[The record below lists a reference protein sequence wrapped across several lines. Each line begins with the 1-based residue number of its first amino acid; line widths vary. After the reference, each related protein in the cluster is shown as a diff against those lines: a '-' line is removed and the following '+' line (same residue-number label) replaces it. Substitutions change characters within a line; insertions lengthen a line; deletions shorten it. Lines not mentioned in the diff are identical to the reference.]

1 MVAEIMPVSRSELLE
16 LGLPCSVTL
25 ECIEDVMSD
34 NDVVDVDAAHGLHL
48 HHKLTN

>member
-34 NDVVDVDAAHGLHL
+34 NDVVDVEPGEGASEPI
-48 HHKLTN
+48 